1 MVTSQNSFKWKLI
14 CKEIQNNAETMIKIT
29 VITKVSL
36 CMMASPST
44 VLTVVISPLAGLQH
58 IIGS

>member
-1 MVTSQNSFKWKLI
+1 M
-14 CKEIQNNAETMIKIT
+14 CKEIQNDTETMIKI
-29 VITKVSL
+29 VSL

-44 VLTVVISPLAGLQH
+44 VLIVVIFYLAWLQH